1 MVKNNLLKYIIE
13 MTSLDKIKK
22 MDKMNLYLIFSNIF
36 LFL

>member
-22 MDKMNLYLIFSNIF
+22 MDKMNLYL
-36 LFL
+36 

>member
-13 MTSLDKIKK
+13 MTSLDRIKK